1 MFVLSTVLRTW
12 GGGGHQEGWMCCCMP
27 LIFSGSVSI
36 SLSCLHPCPLVP
48 APSPQEVLV
57 PRIEG
62 EEQQFPHGLVPGA
75 APIHALVPTLSW
87 QLTQGHPAGG
97 LNDGCPW
104 GLPHSGAGGLEARR
118 SLTIHVCSMRAP
130 AGYRLHRGQQDDKGK
145 VESPGQWALQVAP
158 GKCYVPWIVLKTETT
173 GCIWRPGSLERP
185 HRGPDGGRG
194 PGGPQRGAGA
204 YRLWKRLSW
213 AQKHLRRPGGAKLL
227 TTPQRASL
235 LVQ

>member
-1 MFVLSTVLRTW
+1 MFVLSTVLRMW

-62 EEQQFPHGLVPGA
+62 EEHQVPHGLVPGA
-75 APIHALVPTLSW
+75 APIHALAPTLSW
-87 QLTQGHPAGG
+87 QLIQGHPAGG

-104 GLPHSGAGGLEARR
+104 GLPHSGAGGLEALR

-130 AGYRLHRGQQDDKGK
+130 AGYRLHRGQQGR
-145 VESPGQWALQVAP
+145 VPRQWALQVAP
-158 GKCYVPWIVLKTETT
+158 GKGYVPWIVLKTDTT
-173 GCIWRPGSLERP
+173 GCIWRLE
-185 HRGPDGGRG
+185 GGRG
-194 PGGPQRGAGA
+194 PGSPQRGARA

-227 TTPQRASL
+227 TAPQRASL